1 MYGNCKQSTLV
12 TDHDSSS
19 IDFIAPPAR
28 VVRRADD
35 NEIMYKIQAGL
46 ITSGLKVIQCWSSL
60 RLIVFVVVKKC
71 CHGLR
76 LWMLAPAKDRSAT
89 ATDHSSPLKMDLTSG
104 LSALWCSPWCS
115 Q

>member
-28 VVRRADD
+28 FARRTDD
-35 NEIMYKIQAGL
+35 NNNEIMYEIQAGL

-60 RLIVFVVVKKC
+60 QLIVFVVVKNVVM
-71 CHGLR
+71 G
-76 LWMLAPAKDRSAT
+76 
-89 ATDHSSPLKMDLTSG
+89 
-104 LSALWCSPWCS
+104 
-115 Q
+115 